1 MPGSDRPSL
10 HRNHYQTLGISRRA
24 TQEEVKRAYRH
35 LVKQHHPD
43 RSQREGEPIRHINA
57 AYAVLGHAESRQQYD
72 RQLDRQLSHTGAPAS
87 VRRPEHTVTD
97 EVNAQKRWIR
107 QVYTPLNR
115 SLSKL
120 LSSLRPQ
127 LNALSAD
134 PFDPELT
141 EAFES
146 YLDDCDRKLDQAQ
159 HLFRQTPNPSTMA
172 GVASRLY
179 YALNHMEDALEELR
193 YFTLNFDMRHIHT
206 GQELFRRARGLRSE
220 AMEEFRGCC
229 MVNS

>member
-1 MPGSDRPSL
+1 MPGFQRSSVR
-10 HRNHYQTLGISRRA
+10 RTHYQTLGVSRQA
-24 TQEEVKRAYRH
+24 TQQQIKQAYRH

-43 RSQREGEPIRHINA
+43 RSRQEGEQIRRINA
-57 AYAVLGHAESRQQYD
+57 AYEVLGHPESRQHYD
-72 RQLDRQLSHTGAPAS
+72 QQLRQNVAVSPPPGP
-87 VRRPEHTVTD
+87 RPGSTVTD
-97 EVNAQKRWIR
+97 EVNAQRHWIQ

-115 SLSKL
+115 SLSGL
-120 LSSLRPQ
+120 LSSLKPQ

-146 YLDDCDRKLDQAQ
+146 YLDDCDRKLNRAQ
-159 HLFRQTPNPSTMA
+159 QVFRQAPNPSTMA

-179 YALNHMEDALEELR
+179 YVLNHMEDALEELR
-193 YFTLNFDMRHIHT
+193 YFTLNFDMKHLHT

-220 AMEEFRGCC
+220 AIEEFRGCC
-229 MVNS
+229 MVN

>member
-1 MPGSDRPSL
+1 MSGSDPA
-10 HRNHYQTLGISRRA
+10 RNHYRTLGVSRKA
-24 TQEEVKRAYRH
+24 TQEEIKRAYRR

-43 RSQREGEPIRHINA
+43 RAQAEGDQIRRINA
-57 AYAVLGHAESRQQYD
+57 AYEVLGQPDSRQDYD
-72 RQLDRQLSHTGAPAS
+72 RRLQEQAQPRSPRSSPDHP
-87 VRRPEHTVTD
+87 RPQTVTD
-97 EVNAQKRWIR
+97 EVKAQKHWIQ

-115 SLSKL
+115 TLSRL
-120 LSSLRPQ
+120 LSSLKPQ

-134 PFDPELT
+134 PFDPELM

-146 YLDDCDRKLDQAQ
+146 YLDDCDRKLVRAQ
-159 HLFRQTPNPSTMA
+159 QVFRQSPNPSTMA

-179 YALNHMEDALEELR
+179 YVLNHIEDALEELR

-220 AMEEFRGCC
+220 AMEAFRDTR
-229 MVNS
+229 MVT